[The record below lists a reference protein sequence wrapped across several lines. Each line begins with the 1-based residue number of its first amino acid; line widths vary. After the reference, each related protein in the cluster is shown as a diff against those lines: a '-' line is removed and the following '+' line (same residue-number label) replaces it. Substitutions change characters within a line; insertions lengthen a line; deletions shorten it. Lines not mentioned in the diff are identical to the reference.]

1 MARRNDHSRDEIKR
15 MAIDAGIAVIEE
27 EGFND
32 FSIRKVAKRIG
43 YTVGTLYNV
52 FENYNDLLFHINGS
66 TLDKITGQVMQNL
79 SEEMEDLEALKS
91 IGFTY
96 LDYAINNRNLWIALV
111 EYRRPDRVDIPEWYQ
126 KKVDNAFAIS
136 IKYILPFA
144 NNNIDE
150 AIHVS
155 RVLWGGVHGVCILGL
170 TGRIGELDNEMVKNK
185 VSDLIENYLYGLSVE
200 KKNITKEKVEI

>member
-1 MARRNDHSRDEIKR
+1 MARRNDHSRDEIKK

-27 EGFND
+27 EGFHD

-66 TLDKITGQVMQNL
+66 TLDKITDQVQHNL
-79 SEEMEDLEALKS
+79 SEDMEDLEALKT

-144 NNNIDE
+144 NNNLDG

-155 RVLWGGVHGVCILGL
+155 RVLWGGVHGICILGL

-200 KKNITKEKVEI
+200 KKNTTIAEKVI